1 MLSRMERTPPR
12 SSYSTLNSCTK
23 EALKL
28 ITTRNSHHQFIL
40 FHINRRQHPFG
51 CARHL
56 ALKQLAQ
63 IVYVQKKRAR
73 LKLTIEIDVAPSG
86 SVGRKRQTQGP
97 KMA

>member
-1 MLSRMERTPPR
+1 MPSRMELTARR
-12 SSYSTLNSCTK
+12 SSYSTLNSWTK

-28 ITTRNSHHQFIL
+28 ITTRNSHQFRL

-63 IVYVQKKRAR
+63 VVYVQKKCAR
-73 LKLTIEIDVAPSG
+73 LKLTVEIDVAPSG
-86 SVGRKRQTQGP
+86 SVGRKRQAQGP
-97 KMA
+97 ETA